1 MSAVNERH
9 VGTPPH
15 YAMVKQMILARIGNG
30 EWPAR
35 YRIPSENQLVAM
47 LGLSRM
53 TINRALRELAA
64 DGVLLRIQGL
74 GTFVAE
80 GKSQTSVFEVRNIAD
95 EIRERGHAHAAQ
107 TVMKD
112 EMKATPELADELGVE
127 LGAAVFHSLVI
138 HLENDVPVQL
148 EDRHVNPALAPDY
161 LTQDFSARTPNS
173 YLSAVAPWTTDEH
186 TVEAVLPA
194 PWEAKLLAIARSD
207 PCLLIRRRT
216 FAGERV
222 VTAVRLLM
230 PGGRSRIE
238 SRQGAGMA

>member
-1 MSAVNERH
+1 MTDNADQPAIS
-9 VGTPPH
+9 PPH
-15 YAMVKQMILARIGNG
+15 YAAVKRLILDRIASG
-30 EWPAR
+30 EWQPHH
-35 YRIPSENQLVAM
+35 RIPSENELVLQ

-80 GKSQTSVFEVRNIAD
+80 GKSHTSVFEVRNIAD

-112 EMKATPELADELGVE
+112 EVRATPELADELGVE
-127 LGAAVFHSLVI
+127 LGAPVFHSLVI
-138 HLENDVPVQL
+138 HLENDIPVQL

-161 LTQDFSARTPNS
+161 LAQDFSARTPNS
-173 YLSAVAPWTTDEH
+173 YLSAVVPWTSAEH

-194 PWEAKLLAIARSD
+194 PWEAKLLSIGRGD
-207 PCLLIRRRT
+207 PCLYIHRRT
-216 FAGERV
+216 FSGDKV
-222 VTAVRLLM
+222 VTSVRLLL

-238 SRQGAGMA
+238 SRQTAGS

>member
-1 MSAVNERH
+1 MTDNAGRPAIA
-9 VGTPPH
+9 PPH
-15 YAMVKQMILARIGNG
+15 YAAVKQLILDRIASG
-30 EWPAR
+30 EWQPHH
-35 YRIPSENQLVAM
+35 RIPSENELVVQ

-80 GKSQTSVFEVRNIAD
+80 GKSHTSVFEVRNIAD

-112 EMKATPELADELGVE
+112 EVKATPELADELGVE
-127 LGAAVFHSLVI
+127 LGAPVFHSLVI
-138 HLENDVPVQL
+138 HLENDIPVQL

-161 LTQDFSARTPNS
+161 LAQDFSARTPNS
-173 YLSAVAPWTTDEH
+173 YLSAVVPWTSAEH
-186 TVEAVLPA
+186 AVEAVLPA
-194 PWEAKLLAIARSD
+194 PWEAKLLSIGRGD
-207 PCLLIRRRT
+207 PCLYIHRRT
-216 FAGERV
+216 FSGDKV
-222 VTAVRLLM
+222 VTSVRLLL

-238 SRQGAGMA
+238 SRQTAGT

>member
-1 MSAVNERH
+1 MSDVNERLG
-9 VGTPPH
+9 GTPPL

-35 YRIPSENQLVAM
+35 HRIPSENELVAT

-95 EIRERGHAHAAQ
+95 EIAERGHQHSAQ

-112 EMKATPELADELGVE
+112 EVKATPELADELGVE
-127 LGAAVFHSLVI
+127 LGTSVFHSLVI
-138 HLENDVPVQL
+138 HLENDIPVQL

-161 LTQDFSARTPNS
+161 LIQDFSARTPNS
-173 YLSAVAPWTTDEH
+173 YLSAVVPWTSAEH
-186 TVEAVLPA
+186 TVEAVVPA
-194 PWEAKLLAIARSD
+194 PWEAKLLSIGRGN
-207 PCLLIRRRT
+207 PCLYIHRRT
-216 FAGERV
+216 FSGDKV
-222 VTAVRLLM
+222 VTSVRLLL

-238 SRQGAGMA
+238 SRQTAGT

>member
-1 MSAVNERH
+1 MTDNAGRPAIA
-9 VGTPPH
+9 PPH
-15 YAMVKQMILARIGNG
+15 YAAVKQLILDRIASG
-30 EWPAR
+30 EWQPHH
-35 YRIPSENQLVAM
+35 RIPSENELVVQ

-80 GKSQTSVFEVRNIAD
+80 GKSHTSVFEVRNIVD

-112 EMKATPELADELGVE
+112 EVKATPELADELGVE
-127 LGAAVFHSLVI
+127 LGAPVFHSLVI
-138 HLENDVPVQL
+138 HLENDIPVQL

-161 LTQDFSARTPNS
+161 LAQDFSARTPNS
-173 YLSAVAPWTTDEH
+173 YLSAVVPWTSAEH
-186 TVEAVLPA
+186 AVEAVLPA
-194 PWEAKLLAIARSD
+194 PWEAKLLSIGRGD
-207 PCLLIRRRT
+207 PCLYIRRRT
-216 FAGERV
+216 FSGDKV
-222 VTAVRLLM
+222 VTSVRLLL

-238 SRQGAGMA
+238 SRQTAGT

>member
-1 MSAVNERH
+1 MSDVGERQG
-9 VGTPPH
+9 GTPPH
-15 YAMVKQMILARIGNG
+15 YAMVKQMILGRIGSG

-35 YRIPSENQLVAM
+35 HRIPSENELVAT

-80 GKSQTSVFEVRNIAD
+80 GKSQTAVFKVRNIAD

-112 EMKATPELADELGVE
+112 EVKATPELADELGVG
-127 LGAAVFHSLVI
+127 LGAPVFHSLVI
-138 HLENDVPVQL
+138 HLENDIPVQL

-161 LTQDFSARTPNS
+161 LAQDFSAQTPNS
-173 YLSAVAPWTTDEH
+173 YLSAVAPWTTVEH

-194 PWEAKLLAIARSD
+194 PWEARLLAIARGD

-216 FAGERV
+216 FSGERV
-222 VTAVRLLM
+222 VTSVRLLM

-238 SRQGAGMA
+238 SRQGAGST

>member
-1 MSAVNERH
+1 MTDNAGRPAIA
-9 VGTPPH
+9 PPH
-15 YAMVKQMILARIGNG
+15 YAAVKQLILDRIASG
-30 EWPAR
+30 EWQPHH
-35 YRIPSENQLVAM
+35 RIPSENELVVQ

-80 GKSQTSVFEVRNIAD
+80 GKSHTSVFEVRNIAD

-112 EMKATPELADELGVE
+112 EVKATPELADELGVE
-127 LGAAVFHSLVI
+127 LGAPVFHSLVI
-138 HLENDVPVQL
+138 HLENDIPVQL

-161 LTQDFSARTPNS
+161 LAQDFSARTPNS
-173 YLSAVAPWTTDEH
+173 YLSAVVPWTSAEH
-186 TVEAVLPA
+186 AVEAVLPA
-194 PWEAKLLAIARSD
+194 PWEAKLLSIGRGD
-207 PCLLIRRRT
+207 PCLYIHRRT
-216 FAGERV
+216 FSGDKV
-222 VTAVRLLM
+222 VTSVRLLL

-238 SRQGAGMA
+238 SRQTAGS